1 MLELGTPAKL
11 CGGLQTTVNRFY
23 LKNKKSNQMIRQ
35 KLPLTKTSLWSELSD
50 LESRSIL
57 PIIQEVSAAE
67 GGVLIL

>member
-1 MLELGTPAKL
+1 
-11 CGGLQTTVNRFY
+11 
-23 LKNKKSNQMIRQ
+23 MIRQ